1 MTKPI
6 QYTVQTPGI
15 DALTHQYGS
24 SLQDLDLHDR
34 NALVLTLASY
44 CYLNAIPIYKLHS
57 GIDLKVSA
65 ASAIPEDD
73 DVTTDAFTSILDTLA
88 DLTPDHAKGLILAL
102 SDY

>member
-34 NALVLTLASY
+34 TALVLTLAS
-44 CYLNAIPIYKLHS
+44 
-57 GIDLKVSA
+57 
-65 ASAIPEDD
+65 
-73 DVTTDAFTSILDTLA
+73 
-88 DLTPDHAKGLILAL
+88 
-102 SDY
+102 